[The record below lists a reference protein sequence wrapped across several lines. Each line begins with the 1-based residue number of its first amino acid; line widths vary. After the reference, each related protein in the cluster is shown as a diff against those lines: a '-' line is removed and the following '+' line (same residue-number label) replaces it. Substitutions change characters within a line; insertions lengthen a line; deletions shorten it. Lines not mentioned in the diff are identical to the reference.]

1 MTKLNWIRG
10 DNPVEDALR
19 DEIEMK
25 IKMGERTMKPR
36 LISAPNDPEK
46 MVTPGIIY
54 CRVTRD
60 GLTGHFLGVGWWHW
74 GVGITWIF

>member
-1 MTKLNWIRG
+1 
-10 DNPVEDALR
+10 
-19 DEIEMK
+19 
-25 IKMGERTMKPR
+25 MKPR
-36 LISAPNDPEK
+36 LISAPDDVEK

-74 GVGITWIF
+74 GVGVTWIF

>member
-1 MTKLNWIRG
+1 
-10 DNPVEDALR
+10 
-19 DEIEMK
+19 
-25 IKMGERTMKPR
+25 MKPR
-36 LISAPNDPEK
+36 LINAPNDPEK

-74 GVGITWIF
+74 GVGVTWIFETSEERDMDATKAPDRREPFECPEEILQ